1 MAVFWIS
8 FRIDSGGKGDERQY
22 ALTKA
27 IHAHKLRYWDRT
39 PSFILFES
47 GHTFDFLIHAFSG
60 KIDPARDL
68 FLMGEIGTSQV
79 RLCGVNTDTDI
90 LKMLPHCLGPAARA

>member
-8 FRIDSGGKGDERQY
+8 FRIEGDGKGDERQY

-27 IHAHKLRYWDRT
+27 VHGHKLRYWDRT
-39 PSFILFES
+39 PNFILFES
-47 GHTFDFLIHAFSG
+47 GHTFDFLLHALRS

-68 FLMGEIGTSQV
+68 FVLGEVGTGNV
-79 RLCGVNTDTDI
+79 RLHGANTDADI
-90 LKMLPHCLGPAARA
+90 VKMLPDCLGPGGRA

>member
-8 FRIDSGGKGDERQY
+8 FRIDGGGKGDERQF

-27 IHAHKLRYWDRT
+27 IHSYKLRYWDRT
-39 PSFILFES
+39 PNFILFES
-47 GHTFDFLIHAFSG
+47 GHTLDFLVHAFRS

-68 FLMGEIGTSQV
+68 FVIGEVGSPHV
-79 RLCGVNTDTDI
+79 RLCGANTDSDI
-90 LKMLPHCLGPAARA
+90 VKMLPDCLEPDGRA